1 MNKNI
6 LLTLIILVT
15 ISSTSYGIWPFSKK
29 ETKPVNIPVEKVE
42 KVKPTINQ
50 GRELVKEIGVELRSA
65 KNENSNLKN
74 SLNKALLKLKDAE
87 AKTLEVQKNADDLK
101 EWGIIQQ
108 ETAQK
113 FIEKYNNAVKRYHR
127 LKTLAAVIAAGIGI
141 LLGLQFMNLTPPPYN
156 LLIPLGGAG
165 LFASIVWFLL

>member
-6 LLTLIILVT
+6 ILTLIILLT
-15 ISSTSYGIWPFSKK
+15 ISSTSHSIWPFSKK
-29 ETKPVNIPVEKVE
+29 EVKPAVVATEKIE
-42 KVKPTINQ
+42 KVKPSIGQ
-50 GRELVKEIGVELRSA
+50 GRKLVKEIGVELRSA
-65 KNENSNLKN
+65 KNENSNLKT

-127 LKTLAAVIAAGIGI
+127 LKTLAAVIAAGVGI

-165 LFASIVWFLL
+165 LFAAIVWFLL